1 MNRPILLLLLLLP
14 FLGGC
19 KKVLDKVEDAQ
30 QQAAI
35 DIVTNGR
42 WKMVAF
48 STGTNDQ
55 LALFNGYL
63 FQFNANQTV
72 DAYQGNT
79 LVMNGTFIYDL
90 NARTITSG
98 FNTTSEPLVLLNG
111 TFRITD
117 SGTDFVK
124 AEMTV
129 NGALRSLHMVKL

>member
-1 MNRPILLLLLLLP
+1 MNRPTLLLLLLLP

-19 KKVLDKVEDAQ
+19 KKILDKAEDAQ

-48 STGTNDQ
+48 STGTTDQ

-63 FQFNANQTV
+63 FQFNTNQTI

-79 LVMNGTFIYDL
+79 IVQSGSFIYDL
-90 NARTITSG
+90 NARTISSG
-98 FNTTSEPLVLLNG
+98 FTTTTEPLVLLNG
-111 TFRITD
+111 TFHITD

-129 NGALRSLHMVKL
+129 NSELRRLHMIKL

>member
-1 MNRPILLLLLLLP
+1 MNRRLLFLLLLLP

-19 KKVLDKVEDAQ
+19 KKVLDKVDDAQ

-42 WKMVAF
+42 WKMVSF

-63 FQFNANQTV
+63 FQFNTNQTV

-79 LVMNGTFIYDL
+79 LVMSGTFVYDL

-98 FNTTSEPLVLLNG
+98 FNTTTEPLVLLNG
-111 TFRITD
+111 TYRVTD
-117 SGTDFVK
+117 SGSDFVK

-129 NGALRSLHMVKL
+129 NGALRKLHMIKL